1 MVGLVLGSFFFG
13 YIITQIPGGYMASRY
28 GGKNLFGC
36 GILFSS
42 LLTLLTPVATKS
54 SVFLLIALRSFE
66 GIFQVK

>member
-1 MVGLVLGSFFFG
+1 
-13 YIITQIPGGYMASRY
+13 MASRY